1 MGPKIKLTGCPVN
14 LSDKIDMGNGLKVKR
29 INKHQKSNST
39 VLEITANE
47 KEVFRKHKLA
57 PHS

>member
-14 LSDKIDMGNGLKVKR
+14 LSDKIDTGNGLKVKR